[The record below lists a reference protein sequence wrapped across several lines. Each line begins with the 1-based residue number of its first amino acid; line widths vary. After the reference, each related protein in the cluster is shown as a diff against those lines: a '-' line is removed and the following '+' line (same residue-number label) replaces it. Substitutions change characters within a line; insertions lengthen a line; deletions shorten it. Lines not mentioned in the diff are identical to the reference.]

1 MSMDSDL
8 RAPAHRRRSPVPFA
22 TVLLLLALPLL
33 PGGGAPGAGE
43 AAKTPLQRE
52 TEALNLM
59 GRVFEY
65 VYKNYVDEVD
75 PQKISEAAVR
85 GMLAELDEH
94 SQYLPPQNYEDLMM
108 STEGEFGGLGI
119 TIVIRD
125 HYPTVVSPIEGTP
138 AFFMGIQGGDQIVD
152 IEGQPTYD
160 WTSDQAVKLLRGE
173 PGTRVSLKI
182 RREGAPEALPFTITR
197 DIIKVESVPYAFMMG
212 DVGYV
217 RIQNFSRTTASEL
230 RTKLDELEKQGAK
243 GVVLDLRWN
252 PGGLLTA
259 AKEVGELFL
268 DRGKL
273 LVFTK
278 GRLQQ
283 QNVSY
288 YSEPRGQVHNRL
300 PMVVL
305 VNGSSAS
312 ASEIVAAAL
321 QDHDAGLIVG
331 KTTFGKGSV
340 QTVYRLDEE
349 SALKL
354 TTAKYYTPSGRSI
367 HKDRHKD
374 DSDLDLTDAD
384 AAPAPSPAPGLQ
396 PADPEVPRH
405 EKEQFKTDMGRTV
418 YGGGGITPDVEIDQP
433 LLNDYQVALER
444 DGALFSFA
452 THYAAK
458 HKPAPGF
465 QADPAVLA
473 EFRAFLAEREK
484 FPDYLQEYK
493 LRPAAADSLFEVNRD
508 YVARGIRREIMRR
521 GFGAQAAYKVA
532 IEEDTQLH
540 EALALFRQAKSLPAL
555 LKYAAEW
562 NERQLQQARA
572 AGKDKPPL
580 PAEGRQ

>member
-1 MSMDSDL
+1 MLMDSDL
-8 RAPAHRRRSPVPFA
+8 RAPARRRRSPVPFA
-22 TVLLLLALPLL
+22 TVALLLALPLL
-33 PGGGAPGAGE
+33 PGGGTPGAGE
-43 AAKTPLQRE
+43 VVKTSMQRE

-94 SQYLPPQNYEDLMM
+94 SQYLPPQNYEDLML

-152 IEGQPTYD
+152 IEGKPTYD

-182 RREGAPEALPFTITR
+182 RREGAPAALPFTITR
-197 DIIKVESVPYAFMMG
+197 DIIRVESVPYAFMIG

-217 RIQNFSRTTASEL
+217 RIQNFSRTTGSEL
-230 RTKLDELEKQGAK
+230 RTKLEDLEKQGAK
-243 GVVLDLRWN
+243 GVMLDLRWN

-288 YSEPRGQVHNRL
+288 YSEPRGQVHNKL

-340 QTVYRLDEE
+340 QTVYRLDEA

-374 DSDLDLTDAD
+374 DSDLDLTEGD
-384 AAPAPSPAPGLQ
+384 AAPAPGLQ

-418 YGGGGITPDVEIDQP
+418 YGGGGITPDVEIGQP

-444 DGALFSFA
+444 DGALFSYA
-452 THYAAK
+452 THYAAQ
-458 HKPAPGF
+458 HKLAPEF

-473 EFRAFLAEREK
+473 DFRGFLGQREK
-484 FPDYLQEYK
+484 FPEYLKEYK
-493 LRPAAADSLFEVNRD
+493 LRPAAADSLFDINGD

-540 EALALFRQAKSLPAL
+540 EALNLFKQANTLPAL

-572 AGKDKPPL
+572 AEKDKPAVPV
-580 PAEGRQ
+580 ESRQ